1 MCGGGGRSRP
11 VCVCVRVSE
20 RAELMNVVCFSFS
33 DVVGLF
39 LRSGPRGK
47 AEFQLSS
54 SFQPYFIGKF
64 KYLGLPIIQ
73 ISLLHLPLFFPL

>member
-1 MCGGGGRSRP
+1 
-11 VCVCVRVSE
+11 
-20 RAELMNVVCFSFS
+20 MNVVCFSFS

-64 KYLGLPIIQ
+64 KYLSLLGLPIIQ